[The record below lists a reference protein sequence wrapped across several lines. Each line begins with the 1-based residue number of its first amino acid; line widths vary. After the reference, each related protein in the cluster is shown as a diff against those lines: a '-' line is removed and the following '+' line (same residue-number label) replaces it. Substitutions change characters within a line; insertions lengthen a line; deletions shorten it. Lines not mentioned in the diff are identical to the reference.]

1 MQQQPASPAMQ
12 VPLGRDV
19 DGQVAV
25 ALSSLGSKEQG
36 DQPPCQQSLLWGL
49 NRLLR
54 SSLFRGYLWF
64 PAKK

>member
-1 MQQQPASPAMQ
+1 MLQQPASPAMQ

-19 DGQVAV
+19 DGRVAV

-49 NRLLR
+49 NRPVLN
-54 SSLFRGYLWF
+54 SLFRGYLWF
-64 PAKK
+64 PAEK